1 MLHVRTGGV
10 LGVLIVIG
18 ACTASP
24 PDKGGQVEEKKVE
37 APAKVEAPVKAETK
51 EEPAPTTA
59 IHHEGEVPVEPQE
72 PGRPQG
78 FAAEQ
83 FMFVF
88 RGDVAVESA
97 AQDGW
102 GTGKVR
108 FKETKD
114 GLEGRRDVDATK
126 LPEGLR
132 KLEGAA
138 ISLYGARG
146 KVCEAII
153 KGMTLYGLSERG
165 DEDASAHP
173 NDLPSMP
180 ALMAVLA
187 DEKGSCAGALWARRS
202 DLPAPVVFTAGKPDR
217 ALAAKARAAT
227 EALAAYKAMAAEY
240 AAVEKDLPKADK
252 WAKFVTKQF
261 RTVVWTEAGG
271 RAVVVTELGDPAW
284 VACEAYFTESLAAV
298 FEVVGDELKLV
309 SETGPWQAQALF
321 DANGDGA
328 VEALVGAPGG
338 LGGILAA
345 TKRGRVDEA
354 IDELRFPSEGL
365 GCAGEDGGDEFSD
378 EP

>member
-1 MLHVRTGGV
+1 MVHARTGI
-10 LGVLIVIG
+10 LGVLIAVG

-24 PDKGGQVEEKKVE
+24 PGKAVQVEEKV
-37 APAKVEAPVKAETK
+37 AKVEEPVKAVV
-51 EEPAPTTA
+51 EEPKIIKEP
-59 IHHEGEVPVEPQE
+59 EVPVAPPEPPE
-72 PGRPQG
+72 PARPEG

-88 RGDVAVESA
+88 RGDVALETA
-97 AQDGW
+97 AQDEW

-108 FKETKD
+108 FKETKE
-114 GLEGRRDVDATK
+114 GLEGRRDVDGTK
-126 LPEGLR
+126 LPEALR

-138 ISLYGARG
+138 ITLYGPRG
-146 KVCEAII
+146 KVCEAVI

-173 NDLPSMP
+173 DDLPSMP
-180 ALMAVLA
+180 ALMTGLA
-187 DEKGSCAGALWARRS
+187 DKKGPCTGALWARRS
-202 DLPAPVVFTAGKPDR
+202 DLPAPVVFTAGKPDK

-227 EALAAYKAMAAEY
+227 EKLAAYTAMATEY
-240 AAVEKDLPKADK
+240 AEVEKDMPKAEK
-252 WAKFVTKQF
+252 WAKFATKQF

-271 RAVVVTELGDPAW
+271 RKLVVTELGDPEW
-284 VACEAYFTESLAAV
+284 VACEAYYTEHLAAV
-298 FEVVGDELKLV
+298 FEVAGDELKLV
-309 SETGPWQAQALF
+309 SESGPWQAQALL

-328 VEALVGAPGG
+328 VEALIGPPGG

-345 TKRGRVDEA
+345 TKRGRADEV

-378 EP
+378 VP